1 MARNGSQ
8 NVLRDVFYSLRYI
21 LGFSVLFSFAYSAL
35 KLSGPLFMI
44 LIFDRVLPSRS
55 SATLVALLVLL
66 IIILAA
72 MTLLDYSRRRI
83 LGRFGARFQ
92 EQIEDHIF
100 SSAARDTYYGRTQTK
115 PAPGLNE
122 VDKLRGFFHSGSL
135 VTMLDFLWSPL
146 FLVAVFIIG
155 PWIGWVVVGGLV
167 VLGLI
172 TLVKLVFAKN
182 RDERLSEAGDK
193 IDELKDRLLVSRD
206 VIESQQM
213 MAAFND
219 QWVKAR
225 RRARDRAVE
234 LKDWNAWFTILSSH
248 TARLIQYGAL
258 AVGAYLAINGQM
270 TIGAMVA
277 SMYLSRNVFY
287 PMERFLQ
294 QIPSII
300 EAKANWKGLDKILK
314 TPRPAVVPADA
325 VIQGTAP
332 LRLLHATV
340 RSGGKRKLL
349 NNLSVEVL
357 PGTSVQIVGNSG
369 SGKTVL
375 AEALIGRC
383 PRSMPGGSSP
393 DKQMGCRRTG
403 DILLGVVD
411 IERLS
416 IADAARTMG
425 YVPQQ
430 IAFVSGTIEENISGL
445 ATAPDKDRIVQ
456 VMRLA
461 QMHDRILA
469 LPNGYHT
476 SIDAAGSMFSKSER
490 HQLALARA
498 LYPSPTLLIFDEPD
512 QTLRESLSR
521 SLKGEVASFLGRG
534 GILIIL
540 SRLGLKTFKTTRRFT
555 LDDGNLTE
563 VDQEPESDGKVIRIQ
578 RDEKIADDR
587 ARVRVESGA
596 AGWSSK
602 TPGTKVPL
610 N

>member
-1 MARNGSQ
+1 MAKSGSQ
-8 NVLRDVFYSLRYI
+8 NVLRDAFHSLRYI
-21 LGFSVLFSFAYSAL
+21 LYFSVVFSFAYSAL

-55 SATLVALLVLL
+55 SATLVALLILL
-66 IIILAA
+66 IIILVA

-92 EQIEDHIF
+92 ERIEDHIF

-135 VTMLDFLWSPL
+135 VTILDFLWSPL
-146 FLVAVFIIG
+146 FMVAVFIIS
-155 PWIGWVVVGGLV
+155 PWIGWVVVAGML

-172 TLVKLVFAKN
+172 TLVKLAFAKN
-182 RDERLSEAGDK
+182 RDERFSEAGDK
-193 IDELKDRLLVSRD
+193 IDEMKERLLVSRD

-219 QWVKAR
+219 QWVQAR
-225 RRARDRAVE
+225 RRARDRAIE

-258 AVGAYLAINGQM
+258 AAGAYLAINGQM
-270 TIGAMVA
+270 TVGAMVA

-300 EAKANWKGLDKILK
+300 EAVANWKGLDKILK
-314 TPRPAVVPADA
+314 APRPAVVPADA
-325 VIQGTAP
+325 VLEGTAP
-332 LRLLHATV
+332 LRLLNVTV
-340 RSGGKRKLL
+340 RSAGKRKLL
-349 NNLSVEVL
+349 SNLNLEVA
-357 PGTSVQIVGNSG
+357 PGSSVQIVGNSG
-369 SGKTVL
+369 SGKTVF

-383 PRSMPGGSSP
+383 PRSTPGGSLL
-393 DKQMGCRRTG
+393 DKQAGCRRVG

-411 IERLS
+411 IERVS
-416 IADAARTMG
+416 IADAARTVG

-430 IAFVSGTIEENISGL
+430 IAFVAGTIEENIAGL
-445 ATAPDKDRIVQ
+445 TSAPDQDRIVQ
-456 VMRLA
+456 MMRLA

-469 LPNGYHT
+469 LPEGYRT
-476 SIDAAGSMFSKSER
+476 RIDTAGSIFSKSER

-498 LYPSPTLLIFDEPD
+498 LYPNPILLVVDEPD
-512 QTLRESLSR
+512 QTLREGLSR
-521 SLKGEVASFLGRG
+521 GMKSEIGSFLGRG
-534 GILIIL
+534 GILIIF
-540 SRLGLKTFKTTRRFT
+540 SRLALKTFKASRRFT
-555 LDDGNLTE
+555 LEEGSLRE
-563 VDQEPESDGKVIRIQ
+563 VELELENEGKVIRIR
-578 RDEKIADDR
+578 RDDESADGPV
-587 ARVRVESGA
+587 RVRKESGGA
-596 AGWSSK
+596 VWGPKA
-602 TPGTKVPL
+602 PGSNIPV